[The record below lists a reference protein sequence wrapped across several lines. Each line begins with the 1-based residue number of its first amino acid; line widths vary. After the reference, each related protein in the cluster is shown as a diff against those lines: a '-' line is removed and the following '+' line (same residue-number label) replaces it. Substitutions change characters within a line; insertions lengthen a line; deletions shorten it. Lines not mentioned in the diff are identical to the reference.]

1 MITIILGMHRSG
13 TSTIAGVLHL
23 NNISLGTY
31 KNFWP
36 RPLAQNPKG
45 FYENYDFRK
54 LNDLLLKKV
63 NYNVKSL
70 NPVIP
75 NSIHSEKL
83 FKKMKTLI
91 LQSNKYFND
100 WGWKD
105 PRTCLTINIWN
116 DVFNELEIM
125 NDLKIIFVSRKAIS
139 VARSL
144 NKRDGL
150 PINEGVELWK
160 TYTERALNYSLKS
173 NFNVFYCTFEQLL
186 KEPIPTCEKIFSF
199 LDRDFDS
206 AVIDKF
212 IDKSIS
218 TSGAGIDFEQSK
230 EITSLEK
237 KIDSLIS

>member
-23 NNISLGTY
+23 NNISMGTY

-91 LQSNKYFND
+91 LQSNKDYND

-218 TSGAGIDFEQSK
+218 TSGSGIDFEQSK